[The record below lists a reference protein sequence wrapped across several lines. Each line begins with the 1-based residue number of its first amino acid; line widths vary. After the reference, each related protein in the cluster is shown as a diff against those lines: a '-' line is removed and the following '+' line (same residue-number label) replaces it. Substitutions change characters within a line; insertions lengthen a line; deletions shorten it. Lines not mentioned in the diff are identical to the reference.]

1 MRAQHA
7 RPAHRA
13 IGGVLLALSSTGLA
27 ITAHGLAGG
36 GFPDTALVIPV
47 TALIAWAG
55 SALALLLRHPLALL
69 STVAVIQLGLHELL
83 DQSAYAHGGHESPPA
98 VNSAAMLAGHAAAIL
113 IVAALLAKASAGLAA
128 FSSLLDRLRGRLEVL
143 RLAPVPAAIGPILI
157 VAARPGPLI
166 EIVLRRVSARRG
178 PPRMLL
184 NPIPTR

>member
-1 MRAQHA
+1 VRAQQA

-13 IGGVLLALSSTGLA
+13 IIGALLAVSSTGLA

-36 GFPDTALVIPV
+36 GFPDTALVIPI

-55 SALALLLRHPLALL
+55 TALAGRLRGPVALL
-69 STVAVIQLGLHELL
+69 ATVAVIQLGLHELL

-98 VNSAAMLAGHAAAIL
+98 VNGAAMLAGHVAATL
-113 IVAALLAKASAGLAA
+113 IVAALLARASAGLAA
-128 FSSLLDRLRGRLEVL
+128 FASLLDRLRGRLEVL
-143 RLAPVPAAIGPILI
+143 RLAPVPAAIGPTLI
-157 VAARPGPLI
+157 AAVRPGPLI

-178 PPRMLL
+178 PPRLLL